1 MEIAHVVA
9 MAENR
14 VIGKNG
20 QMPWHIPGEQKI
32 FRNLTVGKALILGR
46 KTHESIGRVLPDRTT
61 IIVTRQPDYRVE
73 GAYVVHSVQ
82 EGIELAGKLGF
93 DQIVIGG
100 GGELFAQTL
109 SLTDRIY
116 LSVVHAVFEGETY
129 YPELPDNMFAEV
141 SRKEI
146 DALIPYAFVELENVR
161 KRQAKCR

>member
-1 MEIAHVVA
+1 MERAHVVA

-20 QMPWHIPGEQKI
+20 RMPWHIPGEQKI

-61 IIVTRQPDYRVE
+61 IIVTRQPDYHVD

-82 EGIELAGKLGF
+82 EGLDLAGRLGF
-93 DQIVIGG
+93 DQVVIGG

-109 SLTDRIY
+109 QATDRIY

-129 YPELPDNMFAEV
+129 YPELPDNMFAEI

-146 DALIPYAFVELENVR
+146 DASIPYAFVELENVS
-161 KRQAKCR
+161 KR